1 MPFATVDG
9 VRIYYEKH
17 GAGPALMLVHGSG
30 GHHAIW
36 WQQVPYF
43 ARHFTVLLPNLRGFG
58 LSDDVPD
65 GPDAQEFASD
75 IRAVLDHA
83 EVDRAV
89 ILGQSIG
96 ALPALKLAVAEPH
109 RVAGVVLAH
118 SLGGIND
125 PELKQL
131 AAADRKEAEKLPV
144 IDRLMSKDFQLRR
157 PELTWLFRE
166 MGTFNQAKMQDLRN
180 LSAGGP
186 SVEEVNRSGV
196 PLLFLG
202 GTADAV
208 LQPAT
213 LRKAHEKLP
222 RSTLTLVPDGPHS
235 LYWECPD
242 VFNRAVHE
250 FVDAVYQSKA
260 RRAA

>member
-1 MPFATVDG
+1 MPFAKVDG
-9 VRIYYEKH
+9 AQVYYETH
-17 GAGPALMLVHGSG
+17 GKGPAIMLVHGSG

-36 WQQVPYF
+36 WQQVSYF
-43 ARHFTVLLPNLRGFG
+43 ERHFTVVLPDLRGFG
-58 LSDDVPD
+58 KSDDYPD
-65 GPDAQEFASD
+65 GPDIQELHKD
-75 IRAVLDHA
+75 LLAVLDDA
-83 EVDRAV
+83 KIERAV

-96 ALPALKLAVAEPH
+96 ALPALKLAVALPQ

-118 SLGGIND
+118 SLGGLND

-131 AAADRKEAEKLPV
+131 AGADRKEAEKLPV
-144 IDRLMSKDFQLRR
+144 IDRLMSKDFQLRH

-180 LSAGGP
+180 LAAGGP

-202 GTADAV
+202 GGNDAV
-208 LQPAT
+208 LRPPT
-213 LRKAHEKLP
+213 LRKAQEKLT
-222 RSTLTLVPDGPHS
+222 RSTLHIIPDGPHS

-242 VFNRAVHE
+242 VFNRAVHQ
-250 FVDAVYQSKA
+250 FLDAVF
-260 RRAA
+260 RN

>member
-9 VRIYYEKH
+9 LQIYYETH
-17 GAGPALMLVHGSG
+17 GSGPALTLVHGSG

-43 ARHFTVLLPNLRGFG
+43 ARHFTVVLPNLRGFG
-58 LSDDVPD
+58 KSDSVPD
-65 GPDAQEFASD
+65 GPDAQDFHKD
-75 IRAVLDHA
+75 ILAVLDHA
-83 EVDRAV
+83 KIDKSV

-96 ALPALKLAVAEPH
+96 APPAIKLAVEH
-109 RVAGVVLAH
+109 TQRIAGVVLAH

-131 AAADRKEAEKLPV
+131 AGADRKEAEKLPV
-144 IDRLMSKDFQLRR
+144 IDRLMSKDFQGKR

-166 MGTFNQAKMQDLRN
+166 MGTFNHAKMQDLRN

-186 SVEEVNRSGV
+186 SIEDVNRSGV
-196 PLLFLG
+196 PILLLAG
-202 GTADAV
+202 GNDAV
-208 LQPAT
+208 LRTAT
-213 LRKAHEKLP
+213 VRKAHEKLS
-222 RSTLTLVPDGPHS
+222 RSTLNVISDGPHS

-242 VFNRAVHE
+242 VFNRAVHQ
-250 FVDAVYQSKA
+250 FLDAVYVRQA
-260 RRAA
+260 

>member
-9 VRIYYEKH
+9 ARIYYETH

-36 WQQVPYF
+36 WQQVAYF
-43 ARHFTVLLPNLRGFG
+43 ARHFTVVLPNLRGFG
-58 LSDDVPD
+58 KSDSVPD
-65 GPDAQEFASD
+65 GPDVQDFD
-75 IRAVLDHA
+75 KDLRAVLDDA
-83 EVDRAV
+83 KIERAV

-96 ALPALKLAVAEPH
+96 ALPALKLAVAHPG

-131 AAADRKEAEKLPV
+131 AAADRKEAERLPV
-144 IDRLMSKDFQLRR
+144 IDRLMSKEFQLRR
-157 PELTWLFRE
+157 PELTWLFQE

-180 LSAGGP
+180 LAAGGP
-186 SVEEVNRSGV
+186 SIEEVNRCGV

-202 GTADAV
+202 GGSDAV
-208 LQPAT
+208 LRPAT

-222 RSTLTLVPDGPHS
+222 RSALNIIPDGPHS

-242 VFNRAVHE
+242 VFNRAVHQFLE
-250 FVDAVYQSKA
+250 VVY
-260 RRAA
+260 RA

>member
-1 MPFATVDG
+1 MPFVSAGG
-9 VRIYYEKH
+9 VRIYYETH

-36 WQQVPYF
+36 WQQVSYF
-43 ARHFTVLLPNLRGFG
+43 ERNFTVLLPNLRGFG
-58 LSDDVPD
+58 KSDNVPN
-65 GPDAQEFASD
+65 GPDVQEFQHD
-75 IRAVLDHA
+75 IRAVLDDA
-83 EVDRAV
+83 KIERAV

-96 ALPALKLAVAEPH
+96 ALPALKLAVTHPE

-144 IDRLMSKDFQLRR
+144 IDRLMSKEFQVRR

-180 LSAGGP
+180 LAAGGP
-186 SVEEVNRSGV
+186 SIEDVNRSGI
-196 PLLFLG
+196 PILFIAG
-202 GTADAV
+202 GSDAV
-208 LQPAT
+208 LRPAT
-213 LRKAHEKLP
+213 VRKAHEKLP
-222 RSTLTLVPDGPHS
+222 RSTLNIIPDGPHS

-242 VFNRAVHE
+242 VFNRAVHQ
-250 FVDAVYQSKA
+250 FLDTVYH
-260 RRAA
+260 R